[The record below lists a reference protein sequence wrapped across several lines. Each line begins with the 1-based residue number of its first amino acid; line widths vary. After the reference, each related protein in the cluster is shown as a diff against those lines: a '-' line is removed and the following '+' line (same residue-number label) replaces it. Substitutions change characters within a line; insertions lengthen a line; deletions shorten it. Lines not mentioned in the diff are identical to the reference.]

1 MTLTYEQLSFS
12 DISEF
17 IALMKLFG
25 EVFEEMDTYQ
35 GVKPSESYIKT
46 FLSDSEH
53 IILVAQEGGSV
64 IGGLVAYEL
73 KKFEQERSEI
83 YIYDL
88 AVSKVYQ
95 RRGVGTTLVENLKSI
110 GRERGVS
117 TLFVQAEKVDSE
129 AVFFYKSLNA
139 KKIDTYTFD
148 IEL

>member
-88 AVSKVYQ
+88 SVSKVYQ
-95 RRGVGTTLVENLKSI
+95 RKQVGTTLLK
-110 GRERGVS
+110 
-117 TLFVQAEKVDSE
+117 TLKNTVRKPAE
-129 AVFFYKSLNA
+129 SLL
-139 KKIDTYTFD
+139 F
-148 IEL
+148 